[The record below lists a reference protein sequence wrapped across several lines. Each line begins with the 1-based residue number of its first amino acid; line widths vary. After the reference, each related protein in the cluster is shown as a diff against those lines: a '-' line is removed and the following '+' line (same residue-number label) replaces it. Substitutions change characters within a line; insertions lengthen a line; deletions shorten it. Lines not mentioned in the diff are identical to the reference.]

1 MAEDIRTPKFRAKR
15 IHRGT
20 QVIFGER
27 KHLEDV
33 VASVRRARLP
43 RKRKLREGRMLQQLI
58 RNRTEELNRVNP
70 AWDRKFRRARDPKT
84 RSLELLRLGSSLPR
98 DDYLLARTLAEHA
111 EAPPELLERLAEHP
125 YAAVRENVARH
136 PRTPEAILRR
146 LASDRSE
153 PLWFLVACN
162 PSTPADLRAR
172 LRGRMRSSTDA
183 PSAKSP

>member
-1 MAEDIRTPKFRAKR
+1 MTEDVRAPKFRAKR
-15 IHRGT
+15 IYRGT

-33 VASVRRARLP
+33 LASVGRGRLP
-43 RKRKLREGRMLQQLI
+43 RVRKQREVRMLQQLI
-58 RNRTEELNRVNP
+58 RARTEELSRINT
-70 AWDRKFRRARDPKT
+70 AWDRKFRKARNPKT

-136 PRTPEAILRR
+136 PRTPEAVLRR
-146 LASDRSE
+146 LAADRSE

-162 PSTPADLRAR
+162 PSCRPDLREE
-172 LRGRMRSSTDA
+172 LRKRMRRA
-183 PSAKSP
+183 AGKERV